1 MQACNQDKL
10 LQAMTS
16 ATSKLMNPWD
26 VPAYTAAEA
35 GRLAG
40 LNAGRVRRWLRGYE
54 YAAPARDTA
63 STNRRVRRAPVV
75 HRTNTDTPHASFL
88 DLVDLLFVK
97 KFLEA
102 GVSLQKLRRAMDEAD
117 QLIGGHHFA
126 QRSFFTDGRNI
137 YMEVRDRAGALLE
150 LLTGGQWVIAPVIKD
165 LSTEIKFHEATGFAE
180 RWFPLGPQASVVV
193 DPRVSFGAPT
203 IAGKGIDTANVYD
216 LYVAENERVEVV
228 ASWFGLEPKEVHDA
242 VAFESRLNAA

>member
-1 MQACNQDKL
+1 MQQ
-10 LQAMTS
+10 MRS
-16 ATSKLMNPWD
+16 ATARLMNPWD

-35 GRLAG
+35 ARLAG
-40 LNAGRVRRWLRGYE
+40 VNAGRVRRWLRGYE
-54 YAAPARDTA
+54 YDAPRRQTDTT
-63 STNRRVRRAPVV
+63 SRRVRRAPVV
-75 HRTNTDTPHASFL
+75 HRADADAPHASFL

-117 QLIGGHHFA
+117 RLIGGHHFA
-126 QRSFFTDGRNI
+126 QRNFFTDGRNI
-137 YMEVRDRAGALLE
+137 YMEVRDRADALLE
-150 LLTGGQWVIAPVIKD
+150 LLTGGQWVIAPVIKH
-165 LSTEIKFHEATGFAE
+165 LSTEIKFHETTGFAE

-203 IAGKGIDTANVYD
+203 VDGKGIDTANVYD
-216 LYVAENERVEVV
+216 MYVAENGRAEIV
-228 ASWFGLEPKEVHDA
+228 ASWLGLEPKEVRDA